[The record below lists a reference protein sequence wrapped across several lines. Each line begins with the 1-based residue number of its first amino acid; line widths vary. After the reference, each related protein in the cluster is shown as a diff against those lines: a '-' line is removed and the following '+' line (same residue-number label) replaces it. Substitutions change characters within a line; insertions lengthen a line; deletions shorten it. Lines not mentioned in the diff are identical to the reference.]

1 MLEKAKKKYPMFV
14 KWFVFGIVAA
24 VIASFPALECYYK
37 AKYVEMA
44 VYWFVSGMFAGL
56 ALFSIG
62 AIRILVSKEKL
73 NQMQK
78 DLQDELKED
87 SNN

>member
-24 VIASFPALECYYK
+24 IILSFPALECYYK

-44 VYWFVSGMFAGL
+44 VYWFVSGTFAGL

-62 AIRILVSKEKL
+62 AIRILASKEKR
-73 NQMQK
+73 NQ
-78 DLQDELKED
+78 LEKED